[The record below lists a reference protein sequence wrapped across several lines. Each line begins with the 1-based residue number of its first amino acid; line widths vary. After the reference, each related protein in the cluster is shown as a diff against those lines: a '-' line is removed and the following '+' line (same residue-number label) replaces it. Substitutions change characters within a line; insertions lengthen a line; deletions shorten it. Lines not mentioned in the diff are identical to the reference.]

1 MTSWMGTLPR
11 SRRLQMPLG
20 AGILLA
26 LVLVVLLVPS
36 VTASGTVSSR
46 GSLSAPSAQSFQVGV
61 LKLTDDSTLQYLK
74 LGHVLS
80 TLTDAALAGRST
92 GYQRTYQLSLTTALV
107 VPLVSVTLVTSPL
120 TVLGQPGQLPGGQDA
135 LPPFASW
142 SFTILAQGQN
152 DTANW
157 TANAGTGQLYRSVP
171 WQSGQFVITG
181 RTTPVLSISV
191 LPTLVGGQSAPAS
204 GFVANS
210 IFSPSSGTA
219 NDPAFPGLAAATHP
233 GIVRIGITSI
243 GVSITWNVTNHSVS
257 YKWVGFDRMVNF
269 SESMGANIMLS
280 LPAGSWGDGNTL
292 PVGMPLD
299 PTMPVT
305 FYGTTGYFPTT
316 VAYAKYVGA
325 LAQHVQSTKARVVYW
340 NIGNE
345 VPRVNVSEV
354 ASFIKVFNTALTAIH
369 RYLPGA
375 RVGTDV
381 LLDPKYLPQ
390 FAKGAPTT
398 GFLSFHMYAVAGM
411 CINNGVYCPPT
422 GGNNGVPDPNLV
434 DRSTEFGTMLAWEP
448 PLSARSDWYNATGHW
463 LPVIDSESGL
473 NHEGGTLATAS
484 GTDPRIETL
493 FGAQWLAGLYID
505 GTQEGVKGIVYY
517 TLAGPETLNVTPTS
531 AAGGWGFE
539 MIRENAS
546 GPAILYAPY
555 WAATMWGK
563 AVPSQSPALI
573 TTGSVAALAEAQAYR
588 THAGVSVVAVNHVN
602 ATVKFTVSFP
612 GASLSPS
619 NLSLLDHR
627 SYSETW
633 NVATHQEVLGKSGV
647 LSRVRTSNPVTFILQ
662 GYGVAVLTEVPSG
675 THAPARSVPALGALF
690 DPSALCSAANTTHG
704 SDATAPAG
712 VAAPAFLEAAR
723 TPWTEGRVVAASRPS
738 LAS

>member
-1 MTSWMGTLPR
+1 MGTLARPR
-11 SRRLQMPLG
+11 QLPLSLG
-20 AGILLA
+20 AGLLLA
-26 LVLVVLLVPS
+26 VTLVVLLVPPVS
-36 VTASGTVSSR
+36 ASGTLSPN
-46 GSLSAPSAQSFQVGV
+46 GSLAAPSGLVFQTGV
-61 LKLTDDSTLQYLK
+61 LKLADDSTLQYLK

-80 TLTDAALAGRST
+80 TLTDAAVSGHGT
-92 GYQRTYQLSLTTALV
+92 GYQRTYQVTLGTLV
-107 VPLVSVTLVTSPL
+107 AVPLVSVTLVTSPL
-120 TVLGQPGQLPGGQDA
+120 TVLGQPGQLPGGEDA

-142 SFTILAQGQN
+142 SFTILQAGQN
-152 DTANW
+152 DTGNW
-157 TANAGTGQLYRSVP
+157 TANPATGQLYRSIP
-171 WQSGQFVITG
+171 WQNAQFVITG
-181 RTTPVLSISV
+181 RTTPVLSITV
-191 LPTLVGGQSAPAS
+191 QPTLVGGQSAPAS

-243 GVSITWNVTNHSVS
+243 GVAITWNVTNHSVS
-257 YKWVGFDRMVNF
+257 YKWVGFDKMVNF
-269 SESMGANIMLS
+269 SESIGANIMLS

-325 LAQHVQSTKARVVYW
+325 LAQHVQSTKARVAYW

-354 ASFIKVFNTALTAIH
+354 ATFIKVFNSGLSAIH
-369 RYLPGA
+369 RYLPNA
-375 RVGTDV
+375 LVGTDV
-381 LLDPKYLPQ
+381 MMDPKYLPQ
-390 FAKGAPTT
+390 FAKGAPNT

-411 CINNGVYCPPT
+411 CIDNGVYCPPA
-422 GGNNGVPDPNLV
+422 GGVNGVPDPALV

-463 LPVIDSESGL
+463 LPVIDSETGL

-517 TLAGPETLNVTPTS
+517 TLAGPESLNVTPTS
-531 AAGGWGFE
+531 AYGGWGFE
-539 MIRENAS
+539 MIRENAT

-555 WAATMWGK
+555 WAATMWGQ

-573 TTGSVAALAEAQAYR
+573 TTGSVPALAEAQAYR

-612 GASLSPS
+612 GAALTPS
-619 NLSLLDHR
+619 NLTLLDHR

-633 NVATHQEVLGKSGV
+633 DVATHQEVLGKSGV

-662 GYGVAVLTEVPSG
+662 GYGVAVLTEVPA
-675 THAPARSVPALGALF
+675 THTPARSVPALGSLF
-690 DPSALCSAANTTHG
+690 VPSNLCSSANTTLG
-704 SDATAPAG
+704 ADTTAPAG
-712 VAAPAFLEAAR
+712 VTAPAFLEAAR
-723 TPWTEGRVVAASRPS
+723 TPWTEGRVIAASRPS
-738 LAS
+738 LAA